1 MKEYNI
7 NELLNDI
14 DFNKNKLVK
23 VNEKLYLT
31 NYQIEVLNKYEIDFQ
46 NLNLSS
52 IIFLGEEILEEDDYD
67 DLDEVMKLKKVI
79 LDIYSKNKDSK
90 ILILGRTNR
99 VINELYNDSDL
110 IDSIGTKLV
119 YKGYNEIKIDAMTIH
134 KSKGLT
140 YDEVILL
147 GLTSGFPNNKRGFWM
162 LNVFRNEDVNEGIS
176 FAEER
181 RVFYVAMTRTLNH
194 LYMFVPKDV
203 VKRSPYIKEICEIIA
218 NSTVDK

>member
-1 MKEYNI
+1 MTIRKFQITKCDEIMII
-7 NELLNDI
+7 NSGGD
-14 DFNKNKLVK
+14 VP
-23 VNEKLYLT
+23 YLI
-31 NYQIEVLNKYEIDFQ
+31 QIEAIYAKDILNKRVSYLYGGYQ
-46 NLNLSS
+46 NA
-52 IIFLGEEILEEDDYD
+52 YD
-67 DLDEVMKLKKVI
+67 
-79 LDIYSKNKDSK
+79 
-90 ILILGRTNR
+90 
-99 VINELYNDSDL
+99 
-110 IDSIGTKLV
+110 
-119 YKGYNEIKIDAMTIH
+119 KGYNEIKIDAMTIH